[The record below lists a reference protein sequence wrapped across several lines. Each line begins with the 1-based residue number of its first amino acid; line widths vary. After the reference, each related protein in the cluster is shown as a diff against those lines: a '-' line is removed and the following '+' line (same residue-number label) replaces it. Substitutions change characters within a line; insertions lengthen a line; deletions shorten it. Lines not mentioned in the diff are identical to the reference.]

1 MPTAGALESL
11 DLGAGNRARKPPSPN
26 PYIWNGAGA
35 PRAGGGSEVWEGKR
49 RKPGTQRDFPAV
61 EIGFRESG
69 RGGRLESLHSCETET
84 APNLTHRIS
93 SADH

>member
-35 PRAGGGSEVWEGKR
+35 ARAEGGSEVWEGKS

-69 RGGRLESLHSCETET
+69 RGGRLETLHSRETET
-84 APNLTHRIS
+84 APTLTQGFP
-93 SADH
+93 SAPH